1 MSSTTANGQDSRRLF
16 KPVKLGNVE
25 LTNRLAM
32 APLTRFRADNH
43 IPQDRHATYYSQR
56 ASAGLI
62 ISEATYIAEEAGG
75 MPHVPGI
82 HSKEQI
88 AGWKKT
94 TEAVHKAGGHIY
106 CQLWALGRANPG
118 NADVPKVVSASDQ
131 PFEGGAKPEAQ
142 SVEDIKRY
150 VGLYTTA
157 AKNAIEAGFDGV
169 EIHSANGYLLQQ
181 YIDKTSNNRTDDY
194 GGSLENRTRFVRE
207 VIKSV
212 TDAIGQ
218 EKTGIRWSPFGT
230 FQGMAGKS
238 DSAYDDYKYLV
249 QHIRDD
255 YPKFA
260 YVHFVED
267 TEVWRGLPESQIKP
281 RSTDPFRSIL
291 RSPVEGKHDD
301 KLGDFYPEPTAEN
314 PTLFIACGD
323 FKTESSIRVS
333 ELKGDLIAIG
343 RSYISNPDL
352 KERIENDLP
361 WTQYNRDTFYL
372 PLSDTGYLDYAV
384 AGQRG
389 HGEEAEEKKKQEKEN
404 KANM

>member
-1 MSSTTANGQDSRRLF
+1 MTTSTLSSTFGTTTRSLRESESTRAERGTRRLTIC
-16 KPVKLGNVE
+16 KCE
-25 LTNRLAM
+25 CR
-32 APLTRFRADNH
+32 
-43 IPQDRHATYYSQR
+43 
-56 ASAGLI
+56 
-62 ISEATYIAEEAGG
+62 
-75 MPHVPGI
+75 
-82 HSKEQI
+82 
-88 AGWKKT
+88 
-94 TEAVHKAGGHIY
+94 
-106 CQLWALGRANPG
+106 
-118 NADVPKVVSASDQ
+118 
-131 PFEGGAKPEAQ
+131 
-142 SVEDIKRY
+142 
-150 VGLYTTA
+150 
-157 AKNAIEAGFDGV
+157 
-169 EIHSANGYLLQQ
+169 
-181 YIDKTSNNRTDDY
+181 
-194 GGSLENRTRFVRE
+194 
-207 VIKSV
+207 
-212 TDAIGQ
+212 
-218 EKTGIRWSPFGT
+218 
-230 FQGMAGKS
+230 
-238 DSAYDDYKYLV
+238 
-249 QHIRDD
+249 
-255 YPKFA
+255 

-301 KLGDFYPEPTAEN
+301 KLGEYYPEPTAEN

-352 KERIENDLP
+352 KERIQNDLP